1 MGIFSNFEEKTGT
14 CGWRLSGWMG
24 FEPCLRVSPQPLA
37 TAKIVCYDFKI
48 QDED

>member
-1 MGIFSNFEEKTGT
+1 MGIFSNFEEKTGS
-14 CGWRLSGWMG
+14 CGLHLRRWQGSEPRQRLSRQ
-24 FEPCLRVSPQPLA
+24 LQA